1 MSEQMSAQDVNT
13 QKTGSPEN
21 HKRRD
26 YLHWDDYFMATS
38 LLSAKRSK
46 DPVTQVGA
54 CIVDSQNRIVAIGY
68 NGFPRN
74 CSDDEFPW
82 SKAQKGAQD
91 FNPLEDKKM
100 YVVHAEAN
108 AILNSNGM
116 RLTGTRLY
124 TTLFPCNECAKLI
137 IQVGISQVLYL
148 SDKYAEKPKYRA
160 SKRMLDAVGVAHKR
174 HLPQQKKII
183 IDFENFL
190 EEDPNSSLGL
200 NDLHLK

>member
-1 MSEQMSAQDVNT
+1 MSQEAFVQNGDDCA
-13 QKTGSPEN
+13 EN
-21 HKRRD
+21 LKRMN

-38 LLSAKRSK
+38 LLSAQRSK

-82 SKAQKGAQD
+82 TKAKKD
-91 FNPLEDKKM
+91 TKDYNPLEDKKM

-108 AILNSNGM
+108 AILNSNGA

-137 IQVGISQVLYL
+137 IQSGISDILYL
-148 SDKYAEKPKYRA
+148 SDKYAEKPTYRA
-160 SKRMLDAVGVAHKR
+160 SRRMLDAVGVGHRR
-174 HLPQQKKII
+174 HVPKQKQII
-183 IDFENFL
+183 INFDDIL
-190 EEDPNSSLGL
+190 DEDPNSSLNL
-200 NDLHLK
+200 NDLHL